1 MSITSLRDSLIKL
14 IELFIPDD
22 GNVQIGSDID
32 IARLSQSQRFL
43 WSMMRERLFDL
54 RRKWFEQREQD
65 RLEREEEDESPL
77 VSVRISA
84 QKTIF
89 YNASYRST

>member
-54 RRKWFEQREQD
+54 RQKWFEQREQD
-65 RLEREEEDESPL
+65 GWESEEEEDTLS
-77 VSVRISA
+77 
-84 QKTIF
+84 
-89 YNASYRST
+89 